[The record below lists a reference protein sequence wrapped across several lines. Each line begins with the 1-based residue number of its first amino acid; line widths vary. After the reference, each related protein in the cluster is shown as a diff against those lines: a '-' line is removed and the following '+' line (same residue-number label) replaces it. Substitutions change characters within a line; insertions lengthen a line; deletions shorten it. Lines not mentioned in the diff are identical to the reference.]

1 MNQTASGEW
10 FDLEAKRSGKMDK
23 VERLAEIT
31 LPSVCTD
38 ENYDSGRDDLTNGTT
53 SFGAQAVTNL
63 VNKLM
68 MSMFPQRPFYRLAL
82 GEQEAAQL
90 VEKMGITLDNLTDL
104 LAQGERDA
112 TLQLEMTGSRDVLY
126 EILNHLTVAGDVMMD
141 LSDEEIVSAIPIRE
155 YVVRRDSKGRPL
167 SIVIK
172 QCMYRME
179 LDPKVLPHLPFQGTQ
194 MPEDHIHE
202 VYTWIKVFK
211 GKMRMTKW
219 VDNTQL
225 PYDQFGATW
234 EREDCPYRPLTW
246 RLPLRQ
252 NYGVSRVEEYYS
264 DLAAYETGS
273 EAMLDGST
281 LAAQFRWLQN
291 PGGVT
296 RPEDFA
302 ASQNG
307 DVIPGVANDL
317 QLVVANIGQ
326 QLNSVISISQ
336 IYERRIGAGF
346 LMNSAVTRQA
356 ERVTAEEIRLQ
367 AQELESSLGG
377 VYSRLAREIQQP
389 LARWLMKKIDM
400 SLKGT
405 KITPV
410 VVTGLDALSRN
421 AELERLLMFLQ
432 DVTNLSGIDPQ
443 QRMMLQESNIIADM
457 AAGRGVSKQRYVAS
471 NEEIQQRQA
480 QIQQQAAQQQQGGE
494 PVAPANVPGEQA
506 Q

>member
-1 MNQTASGEW
+1 MHLTASGEW
-10 FDLEAKRSGKMDK
+10 SNLEAKRSSKLDK
-23 VERLAEIT
+23 VQRLAEIT

-38 ENYDSGRDDLTNGTT
+38 ESYDSGRDDLTNGTT

-68 MSMFPQRPFYRLAL
+68 MAMFPQRPFFRLAI
-82 GEQEAAQL
+82 GEQEANDMVQKL
-90 VEKMGITLDNLTDL
+90 GISMDNLTDL
-104 LAQGERDA
+104 LSQGERDA
-112 TLQLEMTGSRDVLY
+112 ALQLEMSGSRDTLY
-126 EILNHLTVAGDVMMD
+126 EVINHLTVAGDILLD
-141 LSDEEIVSAIPIRE
+141 LSDPEALGAIPIRE

-172 QCMYRME
+172 QCMVRQEMDE
-179 LDPKVLPHLPFQGTQ
+179 KVLAHLPFIGTNV
-194 MPEDHIHE
+194 PDDHEYE
-202 VYTWIKVFK
+202 VYTWVKLFK

-219 VDNTQL
+219 VDSTEL
-225 PYDQFGATW
+225 PYEKFGGTW
-234 EREDCPYRPLTW
+234 ERDDCPYRPLTW

-252 NYGVSRVEEYYS
+252 SYGVSRVEEYYS
-264 DLAAYETGS
+264 DLASYENSS
-273 EAMLDGST
+273 EAMADGAV
-281 LAAQFRWLQN
+281 LASQFRWLQN

-302 ASQNG
+302 GSSNG
-307 DVIPGVANDL
+307 DVIPGNRGDL
-317 QLVVANIGQ
+317 ELVSANIGQ
-326 QLNSVISISQ
+326 QLTSVISIGQ

-346 LMNSAVTRQA
+346 LMNSAVTRDA

-432 DVTNLSGIDPQ
+432 DVMNLGGIPPE

-471 NEEIQQRQA
+471 NDEIQQRQA
-480 QIQQQAAQQQQGGE
+480 QIQQQAQAGQQ
-494 PVAPANVPGEQA
+494 PAAPANVPGDTA